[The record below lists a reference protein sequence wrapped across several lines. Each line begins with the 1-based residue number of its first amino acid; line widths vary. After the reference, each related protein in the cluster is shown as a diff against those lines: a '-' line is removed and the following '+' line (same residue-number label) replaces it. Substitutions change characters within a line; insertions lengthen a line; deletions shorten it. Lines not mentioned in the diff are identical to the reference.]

1 VVDSLAA
8 TNFTLLRPARGD
20 RTRPIL
26 PVISQPPF
34 LSGPELHAAEQ
45 VFGPEIGETEFGLGD
60 LTPEFFFSPRKPIQ
74 LGPEASLVWGLGP
87 AFQFPTATD
96 DELGTGKWSAGPGF
110 VVFLSDRALHV
121 TTGFLILNLWSFA
134 GDEDRADVNAM
145 TLQPFL
151 NYNLPKGWY
160 LTASP
165 LITANWEAGEDNRW
179 TVPIGGGIG
188 RIFKIG
194 HQAINANIAAYYNV
208 VTPDDTGA
216 NWQLRAEWTFL
227 FPEH

>member
-1 VVDSLAA
+1 MTPSSAWAISLQ
-8 TNFTLLRPARGD
+8 NFSFRQESRY
-20 RTRPIL
+20 
-26 PVISQPPF
+26 
-34 LSGPELHAAEQ
+34 
-45 VFGPEIGETEFGLGD
+45 
-60 LTPEFFFSPRKPIQ
+60 
-74 LGPEASLVWGLGP
+74 SLVPTQAWCGVLGQRFS
-87 AFQFPTATD
+87 FQPRRTLN
-96 DELGTGKWSAGPGF
+96 LGSGKWSAGPGF

-134 GDEDRADVNAM
+134 GDEDRANVNAM

-160 LTASP
+160 LTTSP
-165 LITANWEAGEDNRW
+165 LITANWEADDDNRW

-194 HQAINANIAAYYNV
+194 HQPINANIAAYYNV

-227 FPEH
+227 FPDALTLGSLSGNPLPRKWEHGAQPLIHHLSGTRTHQAQELGSPSTHQS